1 MSVMIQNRVDPKPQI
16 NENTEN
22 IKNLAC
28 SDPQLIIEI
37 KTSHVQCFGITQL
50 PSVHLQHVSAH
61 PWNY

>member
-1 MSVMIQNRVDPKPQI
+1 MLVCWNGIKDFCTVMKMSVMIQNRVDPKPQI

-37 KTSHVQCFGITQL
+37 KTSHV
-50 PSVHLQHVSAH
+50 
-61 PWNY
+61 